1 LAFTTVLY
9 SEAEEKQN
17 MFQRGEIRQDW
28 VQGAGQGSRDAVDE
42 I

>member
-17 MFQRGEIRQDW
+17 MFQRGEIRQD
-28 VQGAGQGSRDAVDE
+28 
-42 I
+42 